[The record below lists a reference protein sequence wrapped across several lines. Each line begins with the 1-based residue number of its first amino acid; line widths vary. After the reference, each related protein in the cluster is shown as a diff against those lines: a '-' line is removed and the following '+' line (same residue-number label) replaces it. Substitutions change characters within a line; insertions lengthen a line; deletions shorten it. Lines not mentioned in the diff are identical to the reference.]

1 MDVGKSL
8 AESIEGATTAY
19 YRDGGGTETG
29 IAADERLVDAL
40 KQAYIA
46 AYARNDGG
54 SLDTVRNELAE
65 FGGREPTTNE
75 ICEAAI
81 ALAGKQAK
89 QDASVISRMFKL
101 QAASLAEE
109 YAPALVRTFD
119 AERAQKAD
127 RGIAVNEKIRSSERI
142 LGGADMYLVDD
153 YGEPYVALFSV
164 QYTPKY
170 SDYPCRPHDACFKL
184 KRDPKGREGVFIQPF
199 SRDGISPVA
208 RVSHEVEAALA
219 LGWPELSP
227 NGYVV
232 EFPGHYDDAKEIGS
246 FSAGHERL
254 MELPI
259 LMGIL
264 ELEGI
269 VENAER
275 DSFYGALAIDEEANE
290 IRVEVPEDVDIEFRY
305 WLRNNGAHPV
315 SSKEMP
321 TVPINRDPNRI
332 SKEVEAI
339 ISEKTPERF
348 MRSLLDS
355 RILRDGASPSDIA
368 ALRSGL
374 DGLLAHG
381 VAGTKS
387 LTKSLEM
394 RERSTHH

>member
-1 MDVGKSL
+1 
-8 AESIEGATTAY
+8 
-19 YRDGGGTETG
+19 
-29 IAADERLVDAL
+29 
-40 KQAYIA
+40 
-46 AYARNDGG
+46 
-54 SLDTVRNELAE
+54 
-65 FGGREPTTNE
+65 
-75 ICEAAI
+75 
-81 ALAGKQAK
+81 
-89 QDASVISRMFKL
+89 
-101 QAASLAEE
+101 
-109 YAPALVRTFD
+109 
-119 AERAQKAD
+119 
-127 RGIAVNEKIRSSERI
+127 
-142 LGGADMYLVDD
+142 MYLVDD

-232 EFPGHYDDAKEIGS
+232 KFPGHYDGAKEIGS
-246 FSAGHERL
+246 FSAGHESL
-254 MELPI
+254 IELPI

-264 ELEGI
+264 ELEGV

-275 DSFYGALAIDEEANE
+275 DSLYGALVVDEEARE
-290 IRVEVPEDVDIEFRY
+290 IRVEVPEDIDIEFRY
-305 WLRNNGAHPV
+305 WLRNNGSHPV
-315 SSKEMP
+315 SSEEMP
-321 TVPINRDPNRI
+321 TIPVTRDPNQI
-332 SKEVEAI
+332 SNEAAAI
-339 ISEKTPERF
+339 LSEKTPERF

-355 RILRDGASPSDIA
+355 KILRDGASPSDVA

-374 DGLLAHG
+374 DGLLGRG
-381 VAGTKS
+381 VDGTKS